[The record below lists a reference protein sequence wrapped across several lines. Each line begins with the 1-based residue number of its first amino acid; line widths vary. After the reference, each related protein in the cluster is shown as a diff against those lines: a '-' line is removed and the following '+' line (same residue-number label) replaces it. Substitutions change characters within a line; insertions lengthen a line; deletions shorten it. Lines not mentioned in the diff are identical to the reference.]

1 MQPTSQS
8 LRPETLKEATSNMDR
23 LTQLQDALDQ
33 MARLFSLSVNYL
45 SQREHTILLSANVV
59 QILIVQRHSSVFFFL
74 LRQAHVQDPAEF
86 KKVQHDLVTDICRKA
101 KQVEIL
107 IDNLPGATRT
117 EEEQLESI
125 SQLEKELQ
133 EANENYRKAVQTAE
147 SLLEQITEAIDVIAN
162 DQTLPIHCE
171 TIDQAASTAL

>member
-1 MQPTSQS
+1 MTKPELIEDRTLTEYDIEKDSTLYLA
-8 LRPETLKEATSNMDR
+8 LRLLRDAKKCKKKTYTTPNKIKHKR
-23 LTQLQDALDQ
+23 KKDALDQ
-33 MARLFSLSVNYL
+33 MARLFSISVNYL
-45 SQREHTILLSANVV
+45 SQP
-59 QILIVQRHSSVFFFL
+59 
-74 LRQAHVQDPAEF
+74 HVQNPAEF

-133 EANENYRKAVQTAE
+133 EANENCRKAVQTAE
-147 SLLEQITEAIDVIAN
+147 IYLSKLQKRLI
-162 DQTLPIHCE
+162 L
-171 TIDQAASTAL
+171 